1 MKFTDL
7 DLNKN
12 VQKALLKINFID
24 ATEIQNKAIP
34 FLLESQKDLIAL
46 AQTGTGKTAAFAIP
60 IIEKIN
66 IKKTHTQCIILC
78 PTRELCIQIT
88 KDIDTI
94 AQYMKMKI
102 TSVYGGTDIKTQIKA
117 LERGNHIIVGTP
129 GRVID
134 LMKRK
139 KINLEKINS
148 VVMDEADEMLNMGF
162 KESIDTIL
170 EKTPTEKQTL
180 LFSATM
186 PNAVLKIAKNYMN
199 EPEMI
204 EVAQRNEGAKN
215 IQHQY
220 YVVKTRER
228 YSALRR
234 LCDFNPNIYG
244 IVFCRTRR
252 ECKEVSSK
260 LMEDGYNADA
270 LHGDLSQSQRDHVMK
285 KFRERNLEILVATD
299 VAARGLDVDDI
310 THIINYNLPDDNEVY
325 IHRSGRTARANKK
338 GISIIISTDKN
349 SRKVKE
355 IEKMIKKEISFQEV
369 PNGEMI
375 CEKQLLNLI
384 DKVVQSPIDDQ
395 IEKYLPT
402 ILEKV
407 KDFEKETLIK
417 HFVSVEFNRFLS
429 FYKNAPDL
437 QAADRRQD
445 RRTPTENTVRL
456 HMNVGKSDGLGAQ
469 HILALVNEKLK
480 KRDVLVGR
488 IDILKSFCFFEID
501 EKYGDDIIKKLT
513 GTNWEGTELKVEK
526 SKEKDFSKNKSSG
539 YKKDFSKNKSSG
551 YKKDFSKNKSSGYK
565 KDFSKNKSSDDKKPK
580 KRFKGGN

>member
-1 MKFTDL
+1 MKFKDL

-12 VQKALLKINFID
+12 IQKALLDINFLET
-24 ATEIQNKAIP
+24 TEIQSKAIP
-34 FLLESQKDLIAL
+34 FLLNSDNDLIAL

-66 IKKTHTQCIILC
+66 IKKIYTQCIILC
-78 PTRELCIQIT
+78 PTRELCIQIK
-88 KDIDTI
+88 KDIDTL
-94 AQYMKMKI
+94 AQYMKIKI
-102 TSVYGGTDIKTQIKA
+102 NSVYGGTDIKTQIKA
-117 LERGNHIIVGTP
+117 LEKGNHIIVGTP

-134 LMKRK
+134 LIKRK
-139 KINLEKINS
+139 KINLEQINN
-148 VVMDEADEMLNMGF
+148 VIMDEADEMLNMGF

-170 EKTPTEKQTL
+170 EKTPQEKQTL

-186 PNAVLKIAKNYMN
+186 PNQVLKIAKNYMN
-199 EPEMI
+199 DPEMI
-204 EVAQRNEGAKN
+204 EVAHRNEGAKN
-215 IQHQY
+215 ISHQFY
-220 YVVKTRER
+220 IVKNRER

-252 ECKEVSSK
+252 ECKDVSSK
-260 LMEDGYNADA
+260 LMQDGYNADA

-285 KFRERNLEILVATD
+285 KFRDRNLEILVATD
-299 VAARGLDVDDI
+299 VAARGLDVNDI
-310 THIINYNLPDDNEVY
+310 SHIINYNLPDDNEVY

-349 SRKVKE
+349 SRKIKE
-355 IEKMIKKEISFQEV
+355 IEKMIKKEISFQQI

-375 CEKQLLNLI
+375 CERQLLNLI
-384 DKVVQSPIDDQ
+384 DKVVQSPVDDQ

-437 QAADRRQD
+437 TADNKKNENRQ
-445 RRTPTENTVRL
+445 PTENTVRL
-456 HMNVGKSDGLGAQ
+456 HLNVGKNSGLGAQ
-469 HILALVNEKLK
+469 HILGLVNEKLK
-480 KRDVLVGR
+480 KKDVLIGR
-488 IDILKSFCFFEID
+488 IDILKSFSFFEID
-501 EKYGDDIIKKLT
+501 DKFGDIIIEKLT
-513 GTNWEGTELKVEK
+513 GTKWKGTIIKVEK
-526 SKEKDFSKNKSSG
+526 SKEKNFSQKLGKGKKRKFSKNKDSDSHKG
-539 YKKDFSKNKSSG
+539 NSKKKFSDHKKFKKKYKKKS
-551 YKKDFSKNKSSGYK
+551 
-565 KDFSKNKSSDDKKPK
+565 
-580 KRFKGGN
+580 